1 MGQEIDEMKILQI
14 EYKQTLAFDGQR
26 MSESVEVV
34 CKIYY
39 EMLSTGWLR
48 THLPNSRSRGTDFMT
63 LITLALHARPLRG
76 EDLDLLV
83 SLGAA
88 TPEDEGRLYVRVTD
102 LGLSIEMGLKRDT
115 VAASAARLAEYDL
128 VDIYDLPPNF
138 RDSKGQFA
146 GTKAYLLSGEL
157 ERIMRPEVLAEGNNC
172 AQSTDTAENNHVRSA
187 DMVESDEDNRA
198 QSTGTVKEDE
208 DNRAQSTGTVEDD
221 EDDRAQSMG
230 TVEDDEGD
238 RAQSM
243 GTAKDNHAR
252 LTGTVEGDRAQ
263 LTGTVKRAHRA
274 QLTGTNMH
282 ACMHDN
288 NNKDP
293 PVRQSTELTVKA
305 LTTGYPVQPDGLDPD
320 RAFNLALD
328 KALALLPTRLQK
340 RADVPFYTLAAE
352 LHPAAREHPS
362 RAWPDAGGAGWMLD
376 AVVDAIAN
384 DPVGSVNLIRT
395 ITDRWLAEGNPYAV
409 RPEGGNSGDDVGD
422 KHPADNRHPGG
433 VPPPF
438 DKTSAISAEP
448 LGAGSVAGAIAA
460 TWMAATGHELGE
472 DDVERLAALLGPG
485 VSLARLLA
493 TILEAANRV
502 QDLTVDV
509 VQAVIEGE
517 TALPSQVETSKPPP
531 APQGPV
537 RDIPP
542 DPDPLLGEVIRRY
555 EAEIGTVTEGVAQRL
570 LVLTEERRDPDRWRH
585 AFDAVVRSNVR
596 RLDYLEACLENGRAK
611 PKPQAPRGSRSTASS
626 TGPLRSSGRA
636 PRRIYGQRGRVV
648 SPEEMPEVEPEEP
661 LPPP

>member
-1 MGQEIDEMKILQI
+1 MGQEIDEVKILQI
-14 EYKQTLAFDGQR
+14 EYKQTLGFDGRR

-63 LITLALHARPLRG
+63 LITLALHARPLRA

-115 VAASAARLAEYDL
+115 VAASAARLAEYGL

-157 ERIMRPEVLAEGNNC
+157 ERIMRPEVLAEDNNC
-172 AQSTDTAENNHVRSA
+172 AQSTGTAENNVRSA
-187 DMVESDEDNRA
+187 DMVEGEDDYRA
-198 QSTGTVKEDE
+198 QSTDTMEDDEGDRAQLTGTVEENQDY
-208 DNRAQSTGTVEDD
+208 RAQSTGTVEDG
-221 EDDRAQSMG
+221 EDNRAL
-230 TVEDDEGD
+230 
-238 RAQSM
+238 
-243 GTAKDNHAR
+243 
-252 LTGTVEGDRAQ
+252 LTDTVEGNRAQ

-293 PVRQSTELTVKA
+293 PVRQLSELNVKA
-305 LTTGYPVQPDGLDPD
+305 LTTRYPVQPDGLDLD

-328 KALALLPTRLQK
+328 KALALLPARLRK

-352 LHPAAREHPS
+352 LHPAALEHPS
-362 RAWPDAGGAGWMLD
+362 RAWPDAGGAGWVLD

-384 DPVGSVNLIRT
+384 GPVGSVNLIRT
-395 ITDRWLAEGNPYAV
+395 ITDRWLAEGNPYAAKL
-409 RPEGGNSGDDVGD
+409 GGDGSGDDAHD
-422 KHPADNRHPGG
+422 KHPADNKHSGG
-433 VPPPF
+433 IPPPF
-438 DKTSAISAEP
+438 DKTSASSAEP
-448 LGAGSVAGAIAA
+448 LRAGSFDEAIAA
-460 TWMAATGHELGE
+460 TWMAATGESGA

-485 VSLARLLA
+485 VPLARLLEA
-493 TILEAANRV
+493 ILEAANRV
-502 QDLTVDV
+502 QDPTVGV

-517 TALPSQVETSKPPP
+517 TALPPQVETSKPPP

-570 LVLTEERRDPDRWRH
+570 LGLTGEHRDPDRWCQ

-596 RLDYLEACLENGRAK
+596 RLDYLEACLGNGRAES
-611 PKPQAPRGSRSTASS
+611 KPQAPRRSRRSGSS
-626 TGPLRSSGRA
+626 TRSGRA
-636 PRRIYGQRGRVV
+636 PRRTYGKRGRIV

-661 LPPP
+661 LPPPQRGDG